1 MINSI
6 NLKLIANITLYGKK
20 LSVYPL
26 GNKARNFILRFL
38 ENILWNFYS
47 VQENEIKYILIRTER

>member
-6 NLKLIANITLYGKK
+6 NLKLIANITLYGKR

-38 ENILWNFYS
+38 ENIL
-47 VQENEIKYILIRTER
+47 